1 MTQSN
6 ALIQL
11 QKALT
16 VVLDQ
21 VGGITVHDTYP
32 EAADTVYPIA
42 VFGPG
47 VADNNDSIGAEAG
60 DRVSN
65 TRTQVEF
72 VIDARSR
79 LDALQFGDTIETTLD
94 TELTFDEGEPVGKPV
109 VSPVTVEV
117 DSGTGY
123 WHILFEI
130 NQTICNL

>member
-11 QKALT
+11 QTALT
-16 VVLDQ
+16 TALDT
-21 VGGITVHDTYP
+21 VAGVSVHDTYP
-32 EAADTVYPIA
+32 EGVDVTYPIA
-42 VFGPG
+42 VFGSG
-47 VADNNDSIGAEAG
+47 TAENDDSIGAAAG
-60 DRVSN
+60 DCISIV
-65 TRTQVEF
+65 RTTIE
-72 VIDARSR
+72 IYTDTRSR
-79 LDALQFGDTIETTLD
+79 LDALVLGDTIETTLD